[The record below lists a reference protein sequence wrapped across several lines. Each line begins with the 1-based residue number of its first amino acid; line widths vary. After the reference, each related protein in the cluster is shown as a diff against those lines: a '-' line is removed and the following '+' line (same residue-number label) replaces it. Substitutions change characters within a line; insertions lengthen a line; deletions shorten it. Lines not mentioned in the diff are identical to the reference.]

1 MKIGRWILLAL
12 ILAGAGYFA
21 WSRYGSVDVLAADA
35 PTGDL
40 PESMVPPGARIKV
53 EVLNGTRTP
62 GLARK
67 ATMFLRDRGFD
78 VVETGN
84 STEKRGATLVLDRSG
99 HPEWA
104 GLVAR
109 AMDAKAERRPD
120 STRYLDV
127 TVVLGDDW
135 RPPPLPFYP

>member
-12 ILAGAGYFA
+12 VLAGAGYLA
-21 WSRYGSVDVLAADA
+21 WERIGGGDVLPGDDAEADA
-35 PTGDL
+35 
-40 PESMVPPGARIKV
+40 PESMVPPGVRIKV
-53 EVLNGTRTP
+53 EVLNATRTP

-84 STEKRGATLVLDRSG
+84 ATEKRAATLVLDRSN

-104 GLVAR
+104 ALVAR
-109 AMDAKAERRPD
+109 ALSAGSESRPD

-127 TVVLGDDW
+127 SVLLGDDW